1 MTHLTPFADDSA
13 SLTIG
18 QLTIE
23 NGTERIAIYGSLDVT
38 CDQKGLEAAR
48 ALKALIDRLVQVM
61 EARPDLPPNVPPRQ
75 TPKTVDNPFE

>member
-1 MTHLTPFADDSA
+1 MNQLIPFADDAA

-23 NGTERIAIYGSLDVT
+23 NGTDRIAIYGSVDVT

-61 EARPDLPPNVPPRQ
+61 ESRPDLPTTVPPRR